1 MKMLIAIEPHG
12 IFLIKIC
19 IHLHF
24 NIVWA
29 HVCKTFSDL
38 YILELF
44 GVYIL
49 AKAFKLHNSINVHAA
64 STLKFKDM
72 SMLEAP

>member
-1 MKMLIAIEPHG
+1 MKMLITLEPHG

-19 IHLHF
+19 ILLHF

-44 GVYIL
+44 GV
-49 AKAFKLHNSINVHAA
+49 FMHNFISVHAA

>member
-1 MKMLIAIEPHG
+1 MKMLITLEPHG

-19 IHLHF
+19 ILLHF

-44 GVYIL
+44 GMYIL
-49 AKAFKLHNSINVHAA
+49 AEALHNFISVHAA
-64 STLKFKDM
+64 STLKFKHM